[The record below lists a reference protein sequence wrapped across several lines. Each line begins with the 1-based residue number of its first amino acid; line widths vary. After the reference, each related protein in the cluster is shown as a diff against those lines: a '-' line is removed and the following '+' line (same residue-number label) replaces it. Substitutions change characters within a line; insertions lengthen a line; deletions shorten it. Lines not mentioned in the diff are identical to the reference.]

1 MLIIP
6 ILYRQKV
13 YSVAVR
19 LKNAY
24 EVQEA
29 GLFERRYESDVTVNG
44 RSYNQSSYNVE
55 KAPLNNVIDF
65 IRVHSLN
72 TNTSSFLVTSKRNGY
87 GAMNSFRVSAPLPH
101 ITEGLDALYSSTIQ
115 SMKKTI
121 PGHSKDRNISLRRL
135 GVTDHITDKN
145 LRSLQKITDSGSVP
159 EKALN
164 LEETQKLYQTLD
176 FLDQFD
182 CRIMEEATVD
192 EKSLQALMIP
202 FSGINTQT
210 AEEVRKYYRMA
221 QENAE
226 EYTKLEYM
234 ARLLTG
240 ERLYWIKEENYI
252 RKVKSKEG

>member
-1 MLIIP
+1 MVMLIIP

-87 GAMNSFRVSAPLPH
+87 AKYEKNNSWSF
-101 ITEGLDALYSSTIQ
+101 Q
-115 SMKKTI
+115 
-121 PGHSKDRNISLRRL
+121 
-135 GVTDHITDKN
+135 
-145 LRSLQKITDSGSVP
+145 GS
-159 EKALN
+159 
-164 LEETQKLYQTLD
+164 
-176 FLDQFD
+176 
-182 CRIMEEATVD
+182 
-192 EKSLQALMIP
+192 
-202 FSGINTQT
+202 
-210 AEEVRKYYRMA
+210 
-221 QENAE
+221 
-226 EYTKLEYM
+226 
-234 ARLLTG
+234 
-240 ERLYWIKEENYI
+240 
-252 RKVKSKEG
+252 